1 VLGDGP
7 EEEIALRSDAR
18 LVNRLVSQPPPARAG
33 VERPA
38 DQVQA
43 YRLEIDAPG
52 VLERLALREALRRP
66 PGRGEVEIAIATAAV
81 NFRDVLLAL
90 GVIPAPPATR
100 GWNGPALGSECAG
113 RIVAVGDGVEG
124 FRPGDLVIAAGDGA
138 FASHMTTRA
147 WFVAPWP
154 LGWTAAE
161 AACLPVVFVTAWYAL
176 SELGR
181 LSGGERVLVHAAA
194 GGVGMA
200 AIQWAHHVGAEV
212 FATAGTPEKRALV
225 ESLGVKY
232 VSDSRS
238 LRFVDDVLRWTNGE
252 GVDVVLNSLSG
263 AFIPRSL
270 ELLREFGRFV
280 ELGVTDYQ
288 ANRML
293 GTRPFLR
300 NLSFSLLDLRGLM
313 SGRPARLQH
322 MIQHVVGLANDGVFT
337 PLPYRA
343 FPISAVGD
351 GFRFMA
357 TGQHTG
363 KIVVTL
369 ADPQA
374 RVLTCAGVIGGA
386 DATYVIAGGL
396 GGLGLVLARWLVERG
411 ARHLVLIGRR
421 GAEQRAQSEAM
432 GRLAAAGAEVE
443 IARGDIADRAFVA
456 RLFDDLQARGRSVRG
471 IVHAAG
477 VLDDALL
484 EQQDGARLARVLAP
498 KVAGAWNLHQQS
510 TRWRLDFFVLYS
522 SAASLVGSPGQSNYA
537 AANAFLDALAR
548 HRRTNGLPGLSIA
561 WGAFSEVGMA
571 AAQQN
576 RGGRLE
582 GRGVRSLT
590 PDEGLAAFDRLL
602 RSDVAQIGV
611 VPFDVRQWIEFFPQ
625 LVSSSRFAHL
635 LQNAAATT
643 AAPAP
648 FRQSLETAPPD
659 KRLPLLTEFLAGQVG
674 RVLGIDPKRLNH
686 QTPLPAM
693 GLDSLM
699 GLELRNRIEAGLAMK
714 LSAAMLWTYP
724 TIAALAANLSVRLG
738 LVQLESP
745 SSAAAQGGENKEENE
760 ELAARDRSAELDV
773 ERLSDDEAHREL
785 ERELSAL
792 DGERRPA

>member
-1 VLGDGP
+1 
-7 EEEIALRSDAR
+7 
-18 LVNRLVSQPPPARAG
+18 

-66 PGRGEVEIAIATAAV
+66 PGRGEVEIAIETAAV
-81 NFRDVLLAL
+81 NFRDVQLAL

-100 GWNGPALGSECAG
+100 GWNGPPLGSECAG

-270 ELLREFGRFV
+270 DLLREFGRFV

-548 HRRTNGLPGLSIA
+548 HRRTIGLPGLSIA

-571 AAQQN
+571 AA
-576 RGGRLE
+576 GGYLERLAAQ
-582 GRGVRSLT
+582 GVGSLT
-590 PDEGLAAFDRLL
+590 PAQGV
-602 RSDVAQIGV
+602 DVLDHLIGSGVAHIGV
-611 VPFDVRQWIEFFPQ
+611 VPFDMRQWTDVHPEAARSTRLARLAAPSRQ
-625 LVSSSRFAHL
+625 LESGARERCRAFL
-635 LQNAAATT
+635 AAAADARVPMMESLIRGHISRALRLPEERIDSDT
-643 AAPAP
+643 P
-648 FRQSLETAPPD
+648 FRS
-659 KRLPLLTEFLAGQVG
+659 F
-674 RVLGIDPKRLNH
+674 
-686 QTPLPAM
+686 

-699 GLELRNRIEAGLAMK
+699 GLEVRNRLEAQLGVALPATLIWRYPT
-714 LSAAMLWTYP
+714 LSA
-724 TIAALAANLSVRLG
+724 LAQR
-738 LVQLESP
+738 LVQVVLGDETGDRP
-745 SSAAAQGGENKEENE
+745 QCEEP
-760 ELAARDRSAELDV
+760 AARDRAAELDV
-773 ERLSDDEAHREL
+773 ERLSDNEAHREL

-792 DGERRPA
+792 DGEGRRA